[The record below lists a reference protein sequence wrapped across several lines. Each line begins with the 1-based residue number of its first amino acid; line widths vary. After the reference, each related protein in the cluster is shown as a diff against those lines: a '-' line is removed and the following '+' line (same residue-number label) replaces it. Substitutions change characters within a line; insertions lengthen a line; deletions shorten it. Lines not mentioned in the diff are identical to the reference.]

1 MEDSSGKKKKNN
13 CDPVIKEIV
22 KLFGE
27 PNVEEFVDDVKK
39 AKNLEKKSPPLNSI
53 LIKYEKIK
61 LDKKSSKNMLED
73 IVSALI
79 KKRKDFALLMN
90 IYMNLIDNL
99 VSENL
104 RKHLI
109 LKDTST
115 KKIEDK
121 SNDTN
126 GYTIKIDIGLLC
138 LDDNDKYYHKFI
150 KGMLK
155 YIKSSFNKDYL
166 YSYLNQSYFDNPDKS
181 SKYTN
186 NIEDITSSL
195 ENMLNN
201 IKLILKLESDHK
213 EPFQPENNEKIG
225 ENKYKILYFKAQL
238 HKINDINVLG
248 IYTQSKSNKEI
259 LKNIQKL
266 LEANKDLIELQIFED
281 SFKEYMKNAES
292 EMERKKLEESNS
304 LKDTELFIYSNENRE
319 MKNNINKLTDK
330 INKLTE
336 NIDNLMEKTTT
347 NEKQTENQ
355 QKEIN
360 ELKRKVHYLEP
371 TVFALI
377 SRKVINYALH
387 QIINNYKQ
395 NLKMILFYNERNEKN
410 FDLSFITDPI
420 SELNKTDKTDSN
432 ILLNDLF
439 KIKSSYNPDS
449 HLEGKTIPPF
459 IVDIWDFVENN
470 IKFKKKEELV
480 WFNKIITK
488 DIKSGF
494 IFSESEV
501 SVKDYLK
508 TVNTKEFGEFQE
520 IRNP

>member
-1 MEDSSGKKKKNN
+1 MEDNSGKKKKNN
-13 CDPVIKEIV
+13 CDSFIKEIAQ
-22 KLFGE
+22 LFGE
-27 PNVEEFVDDVKK
+27 PNVEEFVDDIEK

-99 VSENL
+99 VSESL

-109 LKDTST
+109 LKDTSP

-166 YSYLNQSYFDNPDKS
+166 NSYLNQSYFDNPDKS

-195 ENMLNN
+195 ENLLNN
-201 IKLILKLESDHK
+201 IKLVLKLESDHK
-213 EPFQPENNEKIG
+213 VPFQPENNEKIA
-225 ENKYKILYFKAQL
+225 ENKYKILYLKAQL
-238 HKINDINVLG
+238 HKIKDIGVLG
-248 IYTQSKSNKEI
+248 IYTQSKNNKEI
-259 LKNIQKL
+259 LENIQKL
-266 LEANKDLIELQIFED
+266 LEANKDLIELIIFED
-281 SFKEYMKNAES
+281 SFKEYMKNVES
-292 EMERKKLEESNS
+292 EMKRKKLEESNS
-304 LKDTELFIYSNENRE
+304 LKDKELFIYLNENRE
-319 MKNNINKLTDK
+319 IKNDINKLKENT
-330 INKLTE
+330 NKLKE
-336 NIDNLMEKTTT
+336 NINNLMEKITI
-347 NEKQTENQ
+347 NEKRIEIQ

-360 ELKRKVHYLEP
+360 ELESKVNYLEP
-371 TVFALI
+371 IVFALI
-377 SRKVINYALH
+377 SRKVINYALR
-387 QIINNYKQ
+387 QIINNYKK
-395 NLKMILFYNERNEKN
+395 NLKITLFYNKRNETN
-410 FDLSFITDPI
+410 FVLSFITDPV
-420 SELNKTDKTDSN
+420 SELNKTDAN

-439 KIKSSYNPDS
+439 KIKSSYNPNS
-449 HLEGKTIPPF
+449 HLEGKTIAPF
-459 IVDIWDFVENN
+459 ITDIWDFVEKN
-470 IKFKKKEELV
+470 IKFDKKEELV

-494 IFSESEV
+494 IFGDRDI

-508 TVNTKEFGEFQE
+508 TVNTNEFGEFQE